1 MVASKESF
9 LFFIRFSSEWLDD
22 AMLRGGWDSDLML
35 PSAGGTDGGS
45 PNVVVKEANL
55 VVMSRKVVEFA
66 SVPTAVDSW

>member
-1 MVASKESF
+1 
-9 LFFIRFSSEWLDD
+9 
-22 AMLRGGWDSDLML
+22 MLRGGWDSDLML